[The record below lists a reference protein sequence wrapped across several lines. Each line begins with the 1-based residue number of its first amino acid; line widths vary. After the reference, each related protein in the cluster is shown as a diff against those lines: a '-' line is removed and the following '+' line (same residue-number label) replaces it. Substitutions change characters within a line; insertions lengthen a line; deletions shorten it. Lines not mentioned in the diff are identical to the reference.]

1 MTTPRTTLRQD
12 PSFTRDLF
20 YAARYCLSRPRV
32 LLTLAAT
39 AIVAGLALNWSWLV
53 AAGLAPILIST
64 LPCLVMCAF
73 GVCVMCRSADKPSA
87 PLRDAADG
95 AGAPAALAISATD
108 KPATD
113 AAGCCQGSGQASM
126 QDSMQDLMNET
137 APEQTIDPQ
146 PYQER
151 RDTHA

>member
-1 MTTPRTTLRQD
+1 MTTPKTILRQD
-12 PSFTRDLF
+12 PSLTRDLF
-20 YAARYCLSRPRV
+20 YAARYYLSRPRV
-32 LLTLAAT
+32 LLTLAAI

-95 AGAPAALAISATD
+95 AGPPATLAVPATD
-108 KPATD
+108 KPAMGTAD
-113 AAGCCQGSGQASM
+113 CCQGSVQGSV
-126 QDSMQDLMNET
+126 QDSNNET
-137 APEQTIDPQ
+137 APEPTIDPQ